1 MLHSQMVAEV
11 IQVEL
16 LTPDERANVLNLIND
31 VLRKN
36 KCNLEVFGYEDLD
49 GVFFNV
55 LLGRINE

>member
-1 MLHSQMVAEV
+1 M
-11 IQVEL
+11 EL

-36 KCNLEVFGYEDLD
+36 GCNLEVFGYEDLD